1 MVIAPVCADED
12 ALTVSVLAC
21 VGVTEAGL
29 NEQERP
35 LERPVVPTH
44 ERLTLPEKPFTAVT
58 VMVSVVEPP
67 CITASLPFVEASEKS
82 GLVPLTITVTGT
94 RCEILP
100 LEAVT
105 LTPPVAEY
113 PLAVLT
119 VSVELT
125 AVLPLAVTGV
135 AEHVVVEGNGAAGAQ
150 EKVMFDPLVP
160 STLSDRVPELPAV
173 TVTL

>member
-1 MVIAPVCADED
+1 MTD
-12 ALTVSVLAC
+12 
-21 VGVTEAGL
+21 
-29 NEQERP
+29 
-35 LERPVVPTH
+35 
-44 ERLTLPEKPFTAVT
+44 
-58 VMVSVVEPP
+58 
-67 CITASLPFVEASEKS
+67 SLPLVEANEKS

-113 PLAVLT
+113 PLVVLT

-125 AVLPLAVTGV
+125 AVLPLVVTGV
-135 AEHVVVEGNGAAGAQ
+135 AEHVVVEGNGAAAAQ

-160 STLSDRVPELPAV
+160 STLRDKVPELPAV
-173 TVTL
+173 TVML